1 MKLLKGEIQ
10 TSNRKKNLVMMLFIF
25 FLVYTMFYYE
35 VFRKKIKKFIKI
47 QRLNFLNLY
56 KIYVKKIFSSKM
68 NNNLII
74 IIT

>member
-56 KIYVKKIFSSKM
+56 KIYVKKNFSSKM
-68 NNNLII
+68 DNNLII